1 MALDRP
7 LGQFPYPY
15 LQSTSYDAAGRVTQ
29 RTLGGTSQRVQ
40 TTYEYYWWSSQG
52 GRLYRIKSGTPFVD
66 PPATP
71 DPTKF
76 QDLYYNYDAVGNIL
90 HIYDY
95 KAGPQTQT
103 FSYDPLYRLLS
114 ANVSGGSG
122 GLYSDTYS
130 YNTANGNLL
139 TKKGLTYTYGSHVH
153 GVTALSNGNTYSYDA
168 NGNPS
173 QAQGKL

>member
-1 MALDRP
+1 M
-7 LGQFPYPY
+7 
-15 LQSTSYDAAGRVTQ
+15 
-29 RTLGGTSQRVQ
+29 
-40 TTYEYYWWSSQG
+40 
-52 GRLYRIKSGTPFVD
+52 D

-71 DPTKF
+71 EPTKF
-76 QDLYYNYDAVGNIL
+76 QDLQYDYDAVGNIL

-95 KAGPQTQT
+95 KARPQTQT

-114 ANVSGGSG
+114 ANATGGSE
-122 GLYSDTYS
+122 GLYSEGYS

-139 TKKGLTYTYGSHVH
+139 TKNGLTYTYGGSHVH
-153 GVTALSNGNTYSYDA
+153 AVTALSNGNTYSYDS